1 MVHTCS
7 TPSGKRLHNNGKSPC
22 LMGRLTI
29 SMAIF
34 KLAFSMFTGGY
45 HLFHRYFH
53 LFSMGFSSTTPAAR
67 SRLALRT
74 FRVQVAEPGDL
85 SAPGVGE
92 PGILGILGFRRK
104 NHPLLDPFIPI
115 EWIGSSGTQI
125 LIGIYRFPIGMEWSR
140 WSKSIWNHSELS
152 KVNWIYWNSDFH
164 WNDPLEWW
172 WEFK

>member
-7 TPSGKRLHNNGKSPC
+7 IPSGKRLHNNGKSPC
-22 LMGRLTI
+22 LMGKLTI

-34 KLAFSMFTGGY
+34 KLAFSMLSGGY

>member
-1 MVHTCS
+1 
-7 TPSGKRLHNNGKSPC
+7 
-22 LMGRLTI
+22 
-29 SMAIF
+29 
-34 KLAFSMFTGGY
+34 MFTGGY

-164 WNDPLEWW
+164 WNDDGNLSSGKFQKSWGIKKRTSIETQDLYKI
-172 WEFK
+172 FL